1 MRIAIISHT
10 AHYIDSFGK
19 ICGWGPTVK
28 EINHLCKVVD
38 SIVHLAPL
46 HKESAPKSALS
57 YNSSKVIFKALIP
70 SGGKG
75 FKKLSI
81 LFMAPLNLYRM
92 FKMLNDVDYIQ
103 FRAPTGIGIYVL
115 PFLRLFY
122 NSKYW
127 IKYAGNWKD
136 EKMSFGNK
144 LQKKWLQNFTS
155 NNIKIT
161 VNGSWKNERI
171 NIIPFE
177 NPCLDQNDRKL
188 GLNMLVVKKFKKI
201 VEFCFVGALN
211 NHKGVDKIL
220 EALKYFDDK
229 DIKYIF
235 HFVGDG
241 PQRIDFEKT
250 AKLLRLEIIF
260 HGFLAKDSISE
271 IYSRCDF
278 IILPSK
284 SEGFPKVIGEA
295 MNFGCIPIVSDVSCI
310 SQYIQDGVNGF
321 LIKPIT
327 SKEIQKKIHLAQELT
342 ISEKLKIKKYNFE
355 LAEKFTY
362 DYYNNRIIK
371 EIFQIY
377 SK

>member
-1 MRIAIISHT
+1 MKLAIISHT
-10 AHYIDSFGK
+10 EHYLSENNTIV
-19 ICGWGPTVK
+19 GWGPTIK
-28 EINHLCKVVD
+28 ELNCLAQICDVIYH
-38 SIVHLAPL
+38 IAPL
-46 HKESAPKSALS
+46 HNCKSPGSALPYIS
-57 YNSSKVIFKALIP
+57 NKIIFVPIYA
-70 SGGKG
+70 SGGAG
-75 FKKLSI
+75 FKKMSI
-81 LFMAPLNLYRM
+81 LFRAPINLY
-92 FKMLNDVDYIQ
+92 KIYKTIKKVDKVQ
-103 FRAPTGIGIYVL
+103 FRAPTGMGIYVL

-136 EKMSFGNK
+136 EKMPFGNK

-155 NNIKIT
+155 KNTKIT
-161 VNGSWKNERI
+161 VNGFWKNERN

-188 GLNMLVVKKFKKI
+188 GRNLVAAKKLKKI

-220 EALKYFDDK
+220 EALKNLECK

-241 PQRIDFEKT
+241 PQRIDIEKT

-260 HGFLAKDSISE
+260 HGFLAKDAISN

-310 SQYIQDGVNGF
+310 SQYIQDGINGF

-327 SKEIQKKIHLAQELT
+327 SKEILKKINLALNLT
-342 ISEKLKIKKYNFE
+342 YSERLKIKKYNFE

-362 DYYNNRIIK
+362 EYYNNRIK
-371 EIFQIY
+371 NEIFEI
-377 SK
+377 KK

>member
-1 MRIAIISHT
+1 MKIAIISHT
-10 AHYIDSFGK
+10 EHYLDSSGK
-19 ICGWGPTVK
+19 IKGWGPTIK
-28 EINHLCKVVD
+28 EINKLLQIADSVVH
-38 SIVHLAPL
+38 IAPL
-46 HKESAPKSALS
+46 HSEEAPVSALS
-57 YNSSKVIFKALIP
+57 YNSNKITFIP
-70 SGGKG
+70 LKTSGGKG
-75 FKKLSI
+75 IKKLSI
-81 LFMAPLNLYRM
+81 LITAPSNLTRIS
-92 FKMLNDVDYIQ
+92 KAIKDVDFIQ
-103 FRAPTGIGIYVL
+103 FRAPTGMGIYVL

-136 EKMSFGNK
+136 EKMPFGNK

-155 NNIKIT
+155 KNTKIT
-161 VNGSWKNERI
+161 VNGFWKNERN
-171 NIIPFE
+171 NIVPFE

-188 GLNMLVVKKFKKI
+188 GRNILAANKLKKT

-220 EALKYFDDK
+220 EALKCLDNK
-229 DIKYIF
+229 KQKYIC
-235 HFVGDG
+235 HLVGDG
-241 PQRIDFEKT
+241 PQRIEFEKT

-260 HGFLAKDSISE
+260 HGFLAKDSISN

-278 IILPSK
+278 IILPSR

-295 MNFGCIPIVSDVSCI
+295 MNYGCIPIVSDISCI

-321 LIKPIT
+321 LIYPIT
-327 SKEIQKKIHLAQELT
+327 SKEVQKKINLALNLT
-342 ISEKLKIKKYNFE
+342 NSERIKIKKYNFE

-362 DYYNNRIIK
+362 NYYNNRIK
-371 EIFQIY
+371 NEIFQ